1 MCVCAD
7 VAYDYQAEAVVT
19 STAAAPG
26 TLVTSRGPG
35 TSMSFALALL
45 EHLEGKEV
53 RDKVEGPLIVMHL

>member
-1 MCVCAD
+1 M
-7 VAYDYQAEAVVT
+7 T